1 MMEKPSDAI
10 SSLVQLRSYYQSQYE
25 HYLAK
30 ATASKENRERV
41 SLLLQDLSGSEA
53 VEEAFWE
60 ANLYEPETDA
70 SRQIQEE
77 KGIVLDLSNSRVE
90 EEEEHYTDVDTSSDA
105 TKTID
110 ALNQAIE
117 IIVSISESETGKT
130 LHLNYFQKLLSE
142 EMSRSL
148 SSEIVKLYL
157 DEGIKRG
164 YLEKDAF
171 DPNCYRANKPR
182 TRRVKDALIG
192 SNRIGDVESDEQ
204 PHEFIESEDTL
215 KSSRLT
221 VDNFK
226 EENSSLTRAYA
237 YKLPPSSKLRVT
249 LLETIQEYL
258 KQKNPLRFS
267 IENVMNYLYSTAEQ
281 ENWSKE
287 TRDKVRSS
295 ISNVLSRKAYLN
307 KEWKRIKSGTYQPI
321 VKQ

>member
-1 MMEKPSDAI
+1 MMKKPSDAI

-60 ANLYEPETDA
+60 ADLYEPETDS
-70 SRQIQEE
+70 SRQIPEQTEV
-77 KGIVLDLSNSRVE
+77 VLDLANSRGE
-90 EEEEHYTDVDTSSDA
+90 EEEEDDTDVDITRTVEA
-105 TKTID
+105 IE

-142 EMSRSL
+142 EMSSSL
-148 SSEIVKLYL
+148 NSEIVKLYL

-182 TRRVKDALIG
+182 SRRVKDALIG
-192 SNRIGDVESDEQ
+192 SNRTGEVEFFEQ
-204 PHEFIESEDTL
+204 PHEFRESEDT
-215 KSSRLT
+215 SEGSRLA
-221 VDNFK
+221 VANYQ
-226 EENSSLTRAYA
+226 EEKSTLTRAYA
-237 YKLPPSSKLRVT
+237 YKLPPSSKLKVT
-249 LLETIQEYL
+249 LLETIQGYL

-287 TRDKVRSS
+287 TKDKVRSS
-295 ISNVLSRKAYLN
+295 ISNVLSRKTYLN
-307 KEWKRIKSGTYQPI
+307 KEWKRIKTGTYQPI
-321 VKQ
+321 VKD

>member
-1 MMEKPSDAI
+1 MKKPSDAI

-60 ANLYEPETDA
+60 ADLYEPETDS
-70 SRQIQEE
+70 SRQIPEQTEV
-77 KGIVLDLSNSRVE
+77 VLDLANSRGE
-90 EEEEHYTDVDTSSDA
+90 EEEEDDTDVDITRTVEA
-105 TKTID
+105 IE

-142 EMSRSL
+142 EMSSSL
-148 SSEIVKLYL
+148 NSEIVKLYL

-182 TRRVKDALIG
+182 SRRVKDALIG
-192 SNRIGDVESDEQ
+192 SNRTGEVEFFEQ
-204 PHEFIESEDTL
+204 PHEFRESEDT
-215 KSSRLT
+215 SEGSRLA
-221 VDNFK
+221 VANYQ
-226 EENSSLTRAYA
+226 EEKSTLTRAYA
-237 YKLPPSSKLRVT
+237 YKLPPSSKLKVT
-249 LLETIQEYL
+249 LLETIQGYL

-287 TRDKVRSS
+287 TKDKVRSS
-295 ISNVLSRKAYLN
+295 ISNVLSRKTYLN
-307 KEWKRIKSGTYQPI
+307 KEWKRIKTGTYQPI
-321 VKQ
+321 VKD